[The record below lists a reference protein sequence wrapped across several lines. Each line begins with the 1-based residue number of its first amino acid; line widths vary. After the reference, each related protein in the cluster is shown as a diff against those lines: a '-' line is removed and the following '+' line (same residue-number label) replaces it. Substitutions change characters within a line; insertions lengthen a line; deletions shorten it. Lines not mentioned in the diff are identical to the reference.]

1 MKNRKGF
8 TMVELLGAVVILGI
22 LMMVAIPSVSSLI
35 QNSKNKYYIS
45 QKKNLESAAKSYYSN
60 NKIILRNE
68 GDFVDVSLEELVKKK
83 YISKMVDGTKAD
95 CVMSKPVGN
104 EASQEYTFVRIKK
117 EKNRVVYISH
127 LYCPAY
133 QDKNVGAGGA
143 NITHTISND
152 GRSVIIN
159 LEHQDEG
166 RIIKSYTYQLYLGEN
181 NLVKRTL
188 SNNSKTVRTS
198 YDVSRFI
205 TAAENTIRVYIY
217 AVDDKGNTFS
227 TWGSTIVIDD
237 RSPRCIVEN
246 VEVLKDYG
254 DKFKVSYSFICRSE
268 NGCESTNNKGTLIST
283 KEGTATNPYVTEQV
297 AIKDRLTGNTGA
309 CDIEFD
315 GRHRF
320 TLTYDD
326 NGGSGCSNKPVTRF
340 KNEKWNS
347 SCIPTRPGHIFDD
360 WKVDSETVTNE
371 TLSDT
376 AAVKNTV
383 AVANWIPG
391 QRIVYMRNTTSTDT
405 VSKTEVKPGGT
416 PYSIA
421 SNTWTNTGKV
431 FLGWATV
438 KSATATSGTWYDPA
452 QSYETEA
459 DLTLYAQWYNVKSL
473 EETYTTYVQSGDL
486 IHHVS
491 KKYNNINVDIG
502 NYYNWPNTFHDNS
515 NVIGISGV
523 QAANVRPY
531 KHEPT
536 LIRVRAQYDTS
547 QADGFQNY
555 LTHEKRSSTS
565 YTDSID
571 KRIDRLQKMD
581 DVVLTYDDFKIKRCT
596 FDNKAYSYNTDNRAV
611 VACSPDG
618 GYSIIS
624 AAGVKAENASS
635 NGKHISRSYII
646 QMSKGN
652 DIGNTYGCSGSSNG
666 CVRVAVTKNNTDVK
680 LKIQSD
686 FLEVKNKT
694 ARKTTF
700 APTSEKG
707 LARYKA
713 LVALSN
719 NGHGSNCFPA
729 SYIKTAKVT
738 MDKCETLNSWG
749 DDCTKSKSISIPNG
763 AILGVV
769 GWDISNNPNNG
780 SGESFGLPVVATLN
794 SVSTGLS
801 NTAVSQY
808 YVGNSCYNDGNVN
821 TMKNVRMNLHV
832 RYVSSGKLK
841 Q

>member
-360 WKVDSETVTNE
+360 WKVDSETVTN
-371 TLSDT
+371 
-376 AAVKNTV
+376 
-383 AVANWIPG
+383 
-391 QRIVYMRNTTSTDT
+391 
-405 VSKTEVKPGGT
+405 
-416 PYSIA
+416 
-421 SNTWTNTGKV
+421 
-431 FLGWATV
+431 
-438 KSATATSGTWYDPA
+438 
-452 QSYETEA
+452 
-459 DLTLYAQWYNVKSL
+459 
-473 EETYTTYVQSGDL
+473 
-486 IHHVS
+486 
-491 KKYNNINVDIG
+491 
-502 NYYNWPNTFHDNS
+502 
-515 NVIGISGV
+515 
-523 QAANVRPY
+523 
-531 KHEPT
+531 
-536 LIRVRAQYDTS
+536 
-547 QADGFQNY
+547 
-555 LTHEKRSSTS
+555 
-565 YTDSID
+565 
-571 KRIDRLQKMD
+571 
-581 DVVLTYDDFKIKRCT
+581 
-596 FDNKAYSYNTDNRAV
+596 
-611 VACSPDG
+611 
-618 GYSIIS
+618 
-624 AAGVKAENASS
+624 
-635 NGKHISRSYII
+635 
-646 QMSKGN
+646 
-652 DIGNTYGCSGSSNG
+652 
-666 CVRVAVTKNNTDVK
+666 
-680 LKIQSD
+680 
-686 FLEVKNKT
+686 
-694 ARKTTF
+694 
-700 APTSEKG
+700 
-707 LARYKA
+707 
-713 LVALSN
+713 
-719 NGHGSNCFPA
+719 
-729 SYIKTAKVT
+729 
-738 MDKCETLNSWG
+738 
-749 DDCTKSKSISIPNG
+749 
-763 AILGVV
+763 
-769 GWDISNNPNNG
+769 
-780 SGESFGLPVVATLN
+780 
-794 SVSTGLS
+794 
-801 NTAVSQY
+801 
-808 YVGNSCYNDGNVN
+808 
-821 TMKNVRMNLHV
+821 
-832 RYVSSGKLK
+832 
-841 Q
+841 